1 MQIKESCFNLTG
13 EEAKLTTPNQ
23 SGSIRCYFALMTI
36 HVKNL
41 RYQLIP
47 SRGIDEKGILQSD
60 WKGGTTGYTQTKV
73 IVSDATFP

>member
-1 MQIKESCFNLTG
+1 
-13 EEAKLTTPNQ
+13 
-23 SGSIRCYFALMTI
+23 MTI